1 MENKAFASGL
11 SSFDVEVAR
20 NCGRADDRVTDT
32 AMTIETKRAFQYIFN
47 HLNEFYTIFL
57 KEKRH

>member
-11 SSFDVEVAR
+11 SSFDAEVAR
-20 NCGRADDRVTDT
+20 NWGRADDRVTDT

-47 HLNEFYTIFL
+47 RLMNSIQFS
-57 KEKRH
+57 